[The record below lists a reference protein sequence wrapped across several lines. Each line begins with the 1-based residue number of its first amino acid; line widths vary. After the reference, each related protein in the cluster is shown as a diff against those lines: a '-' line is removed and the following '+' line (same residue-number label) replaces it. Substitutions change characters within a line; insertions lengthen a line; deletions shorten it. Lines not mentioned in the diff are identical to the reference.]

1 MGLPSNP
8 TRNSKHDH
16 VSRLSINVDKASQSY
31 AKKGENVMLSYPIV
45 PSLYRTRDEAV
56 AISKNET
63 EIVFFQVTALYC
75 FINYTFR

>member
-1 MGLPSNP
+1 
-8 TRNSKHDH
+8 
-16 VSRLSINVDKASQSY
+16 
-31 AKKGENVMLSYPIV
+31 MLSYPIV